1 MLLRPACV
9 PINRAALGLVVE
21 VDPGSQMI
29 DLLSARQIVFSA
41 WFAPR
46 LDAARGSL
54 NGERYL
60 ISVALTIVVGI
71 LAYLGVAALV
81 GVPVWAIVAFTVVA
95 SAAWWFLSRLA
106 ELTQERTP
114 KLRFFTW
121 ENAPLR
127 LTEDMTSAK
136 VVYCVGLANEGPVTV
151 RNVRVSIDAVE
162 GYGHPTFP
170 ARLPIFRTA
179 GDNADLHP
187 GESDYFCVARIA
199 DPAGGDGGQASICCH
214 GDLMKPAFPLAALE
228 AGRTIALSA
237 YGDGAPKASSRIRLS
252 SRREAAAWSLDLELL
267 PAAEEPPAPAETAPA
282 ASRPRPETTPAEQRP
297 VRSRPVAEAPQAH
310 SESVRRLLAR
320 HAQAS

>member
-1 MLLRPACV
+1 
-9 PINRAALGLVVE
+9 
-21 VDPGSQMI
+21 MI
-29 DLLSARQIVFSA
+29 DLLSARLIACRA

-46 LDAARGSL
+46 LDAARSSL

-60 ISVALTIVVGI
+60 ISAALIIVVGI
-71 LAYLGVAALV
+71 LAYLGVATVV
-81 GVPVWAIVAFTVVA
+81 GVPVWAIIAFTVVA

-136 VVYCVGLANEGPVTV
+136 VVYCVGLTNEGPVTV

-170 ARLPIFRTA
+170 ARLPIFRAA

-187 GESDYFCVARIA
+187 GESEYFCVARIA
-199 DPAGGDGGQASICCH
+199 DQAGDDGGQASICCH
-214 GDLMKPAFPLAALE
+214 GDLMKPAFPLEALE
-228 AGRTIALSA
+228 GGRTIALTA
-237 YGDGAPKASSRIRLS
+237 YGDGAPKTSSRVRLS
-252 SRREAAAWSLDLELL
+252 SGREAAAWSLDLTLL
-267 PAAEEPPAPAETAPA
+267 PVAEEAPAEAAPA
-282 ASRPRPETTPAEQRP
+282 PSRPRPEEPHPVQRP
-297 VRSRPVAEAPQAH
+297 VRTQPVAEAPPAH
-310 SESVRRLLAR
+310 SEGVRRLLAR